1 VLARGDRRMLGRS
14 RPAFSRRKR
23 LRPARGASESGA
35 GPGTAGRRRG
45 REDRPDRDVLP
56 PVRDRAPESGVR
68 RLDNERRGHSS
79 AHLSGPEYGPAD
91 GAAVELSD
99 SFTVAVEE
107 SGYVTAARVESA
119 GPDEEEDARE
129 FVRTLARLG
138 RIAQEDGS
146 GSDARRLYEER
157 KSHFVA
163 L

>member
-1 VLARGDRRMLGRS
+1 M
-14 RPAFSRRKR
+14 
-23 LRPARGASESGA
+23 
-35 GPGTAGRRRG
+35 
-45 REDRPDRDVLP
+45 
-56 PVRDRAPESGVR
+56 
-68 RLDNERRGHSS
+68 
-79 AHLSGPEYGPAD
+79 
-91 GAAVELSD
+91 
-99 SFTVAVEE
+99 AVEE

-163 L
+163 LEPDGVRRLRRAWVQGKRP